1 MKQVLMWCVIAVCA
15 VAFNSFHA
23 SAKDK
28 VAGLRME
35 IASVEHNDNEFSVFT
50 YTDNDGSTNYYLGL
64 GSEFSASEEL
74 GFEILGGSFSL
85 VDDVCLCIGETRD
98 EALGF
103 LDALVDLFDEDVNHV
118 TEFPGRLSTGG
129 GERLG
134 DPTVV
139 SCMVKK
145 KFLGGKYLQF
155 QFKSGKHHAH
165 ADLGKSAVKQLR
177 SILKKA
183 K

>member
-1 MKQVLMWCVIAVCA
+1 MKQVLTWFVIAACA
-15 VAFNSFHA
+15 VAFNSFQA
-23 SAKDK
+23 SAKGK
-28 VAGLRME
+28 VSGLRME
-35 IASVEHNDNEFSVFT
+35 IASIEQNDNEFTLFT
-50 YTDNDGSTNYYLGL
+50 YTDEDGSTNYYLGL
-64 GSEFSASEEL
+64 GSEFDVSEKF
-74 GFEILGGSFSL
+74 GIEILGSSFSL
-85 VDDVCLCIGETRD
+85 IDDVCLCMGETRE

-103 LDALVDLFDEDVNHV
+103 LDALVDLFDEDVNRV

-139 SCMVKK
+139 SCIVKK

-155 QFKSGKHHAH
+155 QFQSGKHHAH
-165 ADLGKSAVKQLR
+165 ADLGKSTAKRLR

>member
-1 MKQVLMWCVIAVCA
+1 MKNVLTWFT
-15 VAFNSFHA
+15 VAIFALALNTFQT

-35 IASVEHNDNEFSVFT
+35 IASVEQNDNEFTVFT
-50 YTDNDGSTNYYLGL
+50 YTDDDGSTNYYLGL
-64 GSEFSASEEL
+64 GSEFNLSEEF
-74 GFEILGGSFSL
+74 GFEILGASL
-85 VDDVCLCIGETRD
+85 SLIDDACLCIGKTRD
-98 EALGF
+98 EALEF
-103 LDALVDLFDEDVNHV
+103 LDALVNLFDKDTNYV
-118 TEFPGRLSTGG
+118 TEFPGRLSTSG

-139 SCMVKK
+139 VCIVKK

-155 QFKSGKHHAH
+155 QFKSGKHSAH
-165 ADLGKSAVKQLR
+165 ADLGKSMIKQLR
-177 SILKKA
+177 SIVKKA